1 MKKLLIIFFLT
12 ASCSMNN
19 HKLENNFSDINFS
32 NDMTFEEFQNKLEE
46 YAENSPYPNIDN

>member
-19 HKLENNFSDINFS
+19 DKLEKNFSDINFS
-32 NDMTFEEFQNKLEE
+32 DDMTFEEFQNKLEE
-46 YAENSPYPNIDN
+46 YAENSPYPNIAN

>member
-1 MKKLLIIFFLT
+1 MKKLLIIFFIA

-19 HKLENNFSDINFS
+19 DKLEKNFSDINFS
-32 NDMTFEEFQNKLEE
+32 DDMTFEEFQNKLEE

>member
-19 HKLENNFSDINFS
+19 DKLENNFSDINFS
-32 NDMTFEEFQNKLEE
+32 DDITFEEFQNKLEE
-46 YAENSPYPNIDN
+46 YAENSPYHNIDN

>member
-1 MKKLLIIFFLT
+1 MKKLLIIIFLT

-19 HKLENNFSDINFS
+19 DKLENNFSDINFS
-32 NDMTFEEFQNKLEE
+32 DDMTFEEFQNKLEE

>member
-1 MKKLLIIFFLT
+1 MKKLLIIIFLT

-19 HKLENNFSDINFS
+19 DKLEKNFSDINFS
-32 NDMTFEEFQNKLEE
+32 DDMTFEEFQNKLKE

>member
-1 MKKLLIIFFLT
+1 MKKLLIIFFFT

-19 HKLENNFSDINFS
+19 DKLEKNFSDINFS
-32 NDMTFEEFQNKLEE
+32 DDMTFEEFQNKLEE